1 MSRHLVTE
9 PISKTNKIMTTA
21 TATKMVEIELIYAL
35 TIGKPIRRKN
45 GTLGFEEEQVD
56 PYNKAIKVLVPEE
69 ATASRQALTDFVRKE
84 YQRSDTDIGYLNYIN
99 IWDTTDPEKRDP
111 RGIEDTKG
119 KQRWNIYDS

>member
-1 MSRHLVTE
+1 MSRHLVTK
-9 PISKTNKIMTTA
+9 PISKTNKIMTTT
-21 TATKMVEIELIYAL
+21 TATKMVEIQLTYDL
-35 TIGKPIRRKN
+35 TIGKPIRRED

-56 PYNKAIKVLVPEE
+56 PYHPAIKVLVPEE
-69 ATASRQALTDFVRKE
+69 ATASRQALTDYVRKE

-119 KQRWNIYDS
+119 KKRWK